1 MLMWPH
7 SWAQDWTFLYFG
19 TNFFALPLQFPR
31 ESTPTPPLFLSLPS
45 LCDLFQIP
53 DGFLSAC
60 VNLCDTLSLVPSSSV
75 FPLLQRNHLSS
86 LVTTSL
92 LGWLAGWVATGTQ
105 SSLSPASPPN
115 ASFFSIPSDGR
126 DGIFVLRNEKWKTY
140 PSIWTIVT

>member
-1 MLMWPH
+1 MWPH

-60 VNLCDTLSLVPSSSV
+60 VNLWDTLSLVPSSSV

-92 LGWLAGWVATGTQ
+92 LDWLAGWVATEH
-105 SSLSPASPPN
+105 SPLSAQPHLLMLL
-115 ASFFSIPSDGR
+115 FSIPSDGR
-126 DGIFVLRNEKWKTY
+126 DGIFVRRNEKWKTY
-140 PSIWTIVT
+140 PSIWTMVT